1 MEQGFISIL
10 EKLIIPQNKQLVTTM
25 VTAASTTGGIE
36 VTPKIGSIIPF
47 GGYNWLVLDK
57 QNNLFDEQNNKVLLL
72 SEKIIEKRAYHSSK
86 FANTWNYLRK
96 ITWEDCTLRSYL
108 NGAFYNTFSEEETFY
123 NTFSADDKA
132 RIAETKV
139 IIKKDLFSGCKGSV
153 TIDRI
158 FLLSAEEVVKYFGDS
173 SQFKDGIPRS
183 GRRINDQYNYAIV
196 AGDADGEGSWWL
208 SSPGCVVCTSV
219 NDNEFG
225 FGFGPYVNSDNGGVR
240 PALWL
245 NL

>member
-10 EKLIIPQNKQLVTTM
+10 EKLIIPQNKQLLTTM

-57 QNNLFDEQNNKVLLL
+57 QNDLFDKQNNKALLL

-86 FANTWNYLRK
+86 FANTWSYLRK

-139 IIKKDLFSGCKGSV
+139 IVKEHLFSGCKGSV

-158 FLLSAEEVVKYFGDS
+158 FLLSAEEVVKYFGGNSPLEDEL
-173 SQFKDGIPRS
+173 PS
-183 GRRINDQYNYAIV
+183 GYRINDQYNSAIV

-208 SSPGCVVCTSV
+208 SSPGRVVCTSV
-219 NDNEFG
+219 NYNEFS
-225 FGFGPYVNSDNGGVR
+225 FGLGPYVNSDNGGFR